1 MFTIPLLAEDWAKQF
16 ESLNTLRRLNL
27 FHPEVLTS
35 NTGALH
41 SLILDLF
48 RLIESLRSSVSKNA
62 MLTTTELLEKLKKG
76 LDGESDLLFS
86 RLMRKGLDSSAFIA
100 EEVRRGLMALASNCS
115 ENKVVPLLLGQTQ
128 TKAYQAKLNLL
139 ICFESVLKKNAHRLS
154 LLKDHEKLLQAL
166 VGFLFDGNNEVRL
179 SAKAIFLNLHAQS
192 LDRNEL
198 ERILLRV
205 LNDQSYQKVQL
216 LLEKEGGFARETAQF
231 SNKKPF
237 SLNTTKFKKKSTTP
251 ENTRGQT
258 KELSEPPIEINNF
271 VAGKPPPKV
280 LRNLSNKLK
289 TSTVDQEVFSKTLS
303 QAVSNDWKERL
314 EAIKGLNELVERS
327 PEEFHSGK
335 NSNLFLDS
343 FLKLLNDSNAK
354 VSLAALS
361 SFKLRVSQIPQALVN
376 SLPNVLSAVFQS
388 LGSFNAGLRTAGL
401 EVLDEIMG
409 NIEKGELVTGLA
421 NGCVFAVAKSRP
433 LILMRLIGFIKY
445 SFDLFFNAKNS

>member
-1 MFTIPLLAEDWAKQF
+1 
-16 ESLNTLRRLNL
+16 
-27 FHPEVLTS
+27 
-35 NTGALH
+35 
-41 SLILDLF
+41 
-48 RLIESLRSSVSKNA
+48 

-76 LDGESDLLFS
+76 LDVDSDLLFS

-139 ICFESVLKKNAHRLS
+139 ICFEAVLKKNAHRLS

-216 LLEKEGGFARETAQF
+216 ILEKEGGFARETAQF
-231 SNKKPF
+231 TNKKPF
-237 SLNTTKFKKKSTTP
+237 SLNATKLKKKSTTP
-251 ENTRGQT
+251 ENTR
-258 KELSEPPIEINNF
+258 KEPSEAPIELNNF

-289 TSTVDQEVFSKTLS
+289 ASTVDQEVFSKSLS

-327 PEEFHSGK
+327 PEEFLSGK
-335 NSNLFLDS
+335 TSNMFLDS

-361 SFKLRVSQIPQALVN
+361 SFKLRVSQIPQALIN

-401 EVLDEIMG
+401 EVLDEIME
-409 NIEKGELVTGLA
+409 NVEKGELVAGLA

-445 SFDLFFNAKNS
+445 SFDIIFNAKNSWILL